1 MMEEIKQFINYIN
14 GYLDDDYREYID
26 FVGAEYYFT
35 HGGCYEFAKI
45 IKHFIPATII
55 CQSNPKS
62 SKYKNHIIIKINE
75 SYYDATGEIPKE
87 IALAHFY
94 EVNDEEETILT
105 DYLGTNEVDI
115 EDMEIADLIIKETE
129 TMITEF
135 PNNSIDKLINTI
147 NAKTFNA
154 EKNDSN
160 KILNISLNSN
170 N

>member
-1 MMEEIKQFINYIN
+1 MKEIEQFISYIN

-75 SYYDATGEIPKE
+75 SYYDAKGEIPKE
-87 IALAHFY
+87 LAESQFY
-94 EVNDEEETILT
+94 AVSNEEEKILE
-105 DYLGTNEVDI
+105 DYIGKFEVDAEGVKI
-115 EDMEIADLIIKETE
+115 DELIIKETE
-129 TMITEF
+129 QVVLES
-135 PNNSIDKLINTI
+135 PNESIDKLINTI
-147 NAKTFNA
+147 NAQVIN
-154 EKNDSN
+154 EDSIKVFK
-160 KILNISLNSN
+160 KI
-170 N
+170 

>member
-1 MMEEIKQFINYIN
+1 
-14 GYLDDDYREYID
+14 
-26 FVGAEYYFT
+26 
-35 HGGCYEFAKI
+35 
-45 IKHFIPATII
+45 
-55 CQSNPKS
+55 
-62 SKYKNHIIIKINE
+62 
-75 SYYDATGEIPKE
+75 
-87 IALAHFY
+87 
-94 EVNDEEETILT
+94 
-105 DYLGTNEVDI
+105 
-115 EDMEIADLIIKETE
+115 MEIADLIIKETE